1 MEDMQHQVLVIHGGT
16 AFSSY
21 EQYLE
26 YLKNKEVTLERILA
40 KDWKSGLEKN
50 LGAGYQVVAP
60 TMPNGSN
67 VHYIEWKIMFEKVL
81 TVLND
86 EVTLI
91 GHSLG
96 GIFLMKYISDNIINK
111 KIRKMIVVAP
121 PFDNASGEDLR
132 EFALDKNALAVIRE
146 KVSNIV
152 LFQSRDDMVVPYENA
167 LHYKDVIPMLDIRIF
182 EDKGH
187 FNMESFPELVEE
199 IKRN

>member
-1 MEDMQHQVLVIHGGT
+1 MQHQVLVIHGGT

-26 YLKNKEVTLERILA
+26 YLKNKEVTLERILS
-40 KDWKSGLEKN
+40 KDWKGGLENN
-50 LGAGYQVVAP
+50 LGGGYQVVAP

-81 TVLND
+81 AVLND
-86 EVTLI
+86 EITII

-96 GIFLMKYISDNIINK
+96 GIFLMKYVSENTINK

-121 PFDNASGEDLR
+121 PFDNASGEDLG
-132 EFALDKNALAVIRE
+132 EFVLDKNALSVIRE
-146 KVSNIV
+146 KVGALV
-152 LFQSRDDMVVPYENA
+152 LFQSKDDMVVPYENA
-167 LHYKDVIPMLDIRIF
+167 LHYKEVIPGLDMRIF

-199 IKRN
+199 VRKN